1 MTLIAVVALLHVD
14 GVRLM
19 EMDGGDGEMGTKQKL
34 ALARSL
40 EMGPPRSES
49 LTLLARGCLLA
60 PAAWLQATSYT
71 SHSPSPRRIDVHLL
85 IDQLTKSS
93 TTTLQSYPITLADWP
108 NNHQSG
114 SAVELQSSFAKVN
127 RDLDQSRPT
136 FRKRSTEDIQ
146 IIRSLSSIYLPP
158 PPGSAKRDRTSELS
172 PRYLG
177 APLRRNRGGPS
188 IYRSS

>member
-1 MTLIAVVALLHVD
+1 
-14 GVRLM
+14 
-19 EMDGGDGEMGTKQKL
+19 MGTKQKL
-34 ALARSL
+34 ARSR
-40 EMGPPRSES
+40 MGPPRSGS
-49 LTLLARGCLLA
+49 LTSGRQ
-60 PAAWLQATSYT
+60 PAAWLLHIPVASTF
-71 SHSPSPRRIDVHLL
+71 DVHLL

-93 TTTLQSYPITLADWP
+93 TTTLQAYPITLAHWP

-114 SAVELQSSFAKVN
+114 PAAQLQSSFAKSIETSIN
-127 RDLDQSRPT
+127 RAPHSP
-136 FRKRSTEDIQ
+136 KRSTEDVQ

-158 PPGSAKRDRTSELS
+158 PPGSAKRNRPSELS